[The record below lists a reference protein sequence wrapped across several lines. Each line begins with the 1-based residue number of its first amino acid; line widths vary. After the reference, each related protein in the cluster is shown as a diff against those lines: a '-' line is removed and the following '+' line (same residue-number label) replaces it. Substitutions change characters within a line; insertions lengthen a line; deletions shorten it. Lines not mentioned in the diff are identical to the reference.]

1 MSMQGRQIIPK
12 ELYSL
17 CLLLLEEKSQE
28 VLTKLKKESLRRKI
42 KIISYGPCTVEVAQ
56 VKLA

>member
-1 MSMQGRQIIPK
+1 MQGRQIIPK